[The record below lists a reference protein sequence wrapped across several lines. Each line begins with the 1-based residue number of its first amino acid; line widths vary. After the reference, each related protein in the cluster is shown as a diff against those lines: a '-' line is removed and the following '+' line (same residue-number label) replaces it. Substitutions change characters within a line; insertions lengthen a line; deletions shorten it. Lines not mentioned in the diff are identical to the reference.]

1 MEISI
6 NCFPS
11 IAKTI
16 SLAAVTAPPLF
27 VTVFIMIAILT
38 VVLLIIARRKKVKTA
53 TVTKQEEVY
62 YSEVGP
68 QVGPPSTSVKH
79 TVYEEIST
87 LDEHSLTEN
96 VNSDT
101 KLKTSHQKFYNKVSG
116 FEEKRA
122 QDPDPVLLDQNPA
135 YGTNTTAAARAPN
148 INTEKNKAYGYL

>member
-1 MEISI
+1 
-6 NCFPS
+6 
-11 IAKTI
+11 
-16 SLAAVTAPPLF
+16 
-27 VTVFIMIAILT
+27 MIAILT
-38 VVLLIIARRKKVKTA
+38 VVLLIIARWKKVKITTA
-53 TVTKQEEVY
+53 TKQEDAY
-62 YSEVGP
+62 YSAVGP
-68 QVGPPSTSVKH
+68 QIGPPSTSVKH

-101 KLKTSHQKFYNKVSG
+101 KTSHQKFYNKVSG

-148 INTEKNKAYGYL
+148 IYTEKNKAYGYL

>member
-6 NCFPS
+6 NCFHS

-16 SLAAVTAPPLF
+16 SLAAVTLPPLF
-27 VTVFIMIAILT
+27 VSVLIMIAILT
-38 VVLLIIARRKKVKTA
+38 VTLPIIARRKKVKTA
-53 TVTKQEEVY
+53 TVTKQEEAY

-87 LDEHSLTEN
+87 QDEHRLTEN
-96 VNSDT
+96 VISDT
-101 KLKTSHQKFYNKVSG
+101 KTSPQKFYNKVSRIKA
-116 FEEKRA
+116 KRA
-122 QDPDPVLLDQNPA
+122 QDPDPVQNPA

-148 INTEKNKAYGYL
+148 INTEENKAYGYR

>member
-1 MEISI
+1 M
-6 NCFPS
+6 
-11 IAKTI
+11 
-16 SLAAVTAPPLF
+16 
-27 VTVFIMIAILT
+27 
-38 VVLLIIARRKKVKTA
+38 VVLPIIARRKKVKTA

-79 TVYEEIST
+79 TVYKEIST

-101 KLKTSHQKFYNKVSG
+101 KTSPQKFYNKVSG
-116 FEEKRA
+116 FEAKRA